1 MNQYKPCVFTLLFVI
16 TCIILSCLYLVLD
29 AQLNSK
35 AGNVIMCALSEEV
48 YTKVHSFKSTK
59 DMWDIVALTY
69 KGSTEVKRNKLSL
82 LTCKYEIS
90 TMDENE
96 NIQSMFR
103 QFQTIL
109 NELRGLGKSC
119 DNYDYVDKIK

>member
-1 MNQYKPCVFTLLFVI
+1 
-16 TCIILSCLYLVLD
+16 
-29 AQLNSK
+29 
-35 AGNVIMCALSEEV
+35 
-48 YTKVHSFKSTK
+48 
-59 DMWDIVALTY
+59 MWDIVALTY